1 MSTKHK
7 ILLLLA
13 CLALP
18 FMALQLRAEDVSF
31 RASAPKQVVM
41 GKPFQLTFSV
51 NHRAKDLRAPEMPD
65 FEIIAGP
72 YSSQSSS
79 TSFVNG
85 QRTSTFSLT
94 YTYTL
99 LARREGS
106 FTIDPASIVV
116 GGDTYHSNALKVT
129 VLPAD
134 EAVAESSPQQQ
145 SATPATSQSTTQN
158 RSTGGDIF
166 IKTQVSKTKVHEQEC
181 ILLSYKLY
189 FAGVDVAQF
198 TNNTKLPEFKGFLK
212 QELEQG
218 EIQTELEHYN
228 GRNYQTAI
236 LYRTLL
242 FPQKAGDIE
251 IEPASFEAVIRV
263 QNRTQVRSI
272 FDDFFAT
279 YSNVTKPLTAPS
291 VTIHSLPLP
300 AGKPAGYS
308 GGVGTFSVN
317 SSISGNSIT
326 TNDAVTIKLSI
337 SGKGNMKM
345 IKTPSLDWPDGFEVY
360 DPKVTNNFKNTA
372 SGVSG
377 SKDIEYLAIARAAG
391 DYTIPA
397 ITFSY
402 FDTNDNAYKTLTT
415 EAYTIHVARGANDT
429 EQTVITSGTYTNKED
444 IQKLGSDIRYIETQP
459 LATDV
464 KHGKGLTGLWWL
476 WYLIPACVSI
486 LLFIL
491 FRKQIRDNADL
502 NKVRYRKA
510 NKVAQKRLKKAK
522 KLLSAGQDAE
532 FYEEIERAAWSYL
545 SDRLSIPQANLT
557 KENIAGI
564 LHDKGISDELIAE
577 VKNVLSTAEFAR
589 YAPSAAGSK
598 SELYEAT
605 AKLIDNLEDT
615 KL

>member
-1 MSTKHK
+1 MKQNAK

-41 GKPFQLTFSV
+41 GQPFQLTFSV

-65 FEIIAGP
+65 FDIIAGP

-99 LARREGS
+99 MPRREGS

-116 GGDTYHSNALKVT
+116 GGDTYQSNALKVT

-134 EAVAESSPQQQ
+134 EAAADNSSSARQQ
-145 SATPATSQSTTQN
+145 SQAAAAPQTSQN
-158 RSTGGDIF
+158 KSTGGDIF

-263 QNRTQVRSI
+263 QNRAQVRSI

-279 YSNVTKPLTAPS
+279 YSNVTKPLTAPG
-291 VTIHSLPLP
+291 VTIHSQPLP
-300 AGKPAGYS
+300 AGKPAGFS
-308 GGVGTFSVN
+308 GGVGSFNVH
-317 SSISGNSIT
+317 SSISSNSIT
-326 TNDAVTIKLSI
+326 TNDAVTVKLTI

-345 IKTPSLDWPDGFEVY
+345 LKTPSVDWPDGFEVY
-360 DPKVTNNFKNTA
+360 DPKVTNNFKNTT

-391 DYTIPA
+391 DYVIPK

-402 FDTNDNAYKTLTT
+402 FDTNDNMPKFMFIALVMLSS
-415 EAYTIHVARGANDT
+415 H
-429 EQTVITSGTYTNKED
+429 
-444 IQKLGSDIRYIETQP
+444 
-459 LATDV
+459 
-464 KHGKGLTGLWWL
+464 
-476 WYLIPACVSI
+476 LI
-486 LLFIL
+486 L
-491 FRKQIRDNADL
+491 
-502 NKVRYRKA
+502 
-510 NKVAQKRLKKAK
+510 
-522 KLLSAGQDAE
+522 
-532 FYEEIERAAWSYL
+532 
-545 SDRLSIPQANLT
+545 
-557 KENIAGI
+557 
-564 LHDKGISDELIAE
+564 
-577 VKNVLSTAEFAR
+577 
-589 YAPSAAGSK
+589 
-598 SELYEAT
+598 
-605 AKLIDNLEDT
+605 
-615 KL
+615 